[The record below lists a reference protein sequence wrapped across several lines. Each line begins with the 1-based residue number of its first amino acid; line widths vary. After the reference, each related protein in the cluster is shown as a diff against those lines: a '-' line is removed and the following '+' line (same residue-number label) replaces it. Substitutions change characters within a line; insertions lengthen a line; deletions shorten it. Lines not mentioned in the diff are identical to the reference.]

1 MRYERVSGAG
11 DAGADELASRGLNP
25 GLNSGLNPD
34 LSQGSGPGWPHA
46 AANVAVAREQ
56 AVAHPFM
63 SIRSPKEPGF
73 SDVRGQLLLWSL
85 PVGDYGGSGYMLPLL
100 PELLPPLY

>member
-1 MRYERVSGAG
+1 MRRERVSSAC
-11 DAGADELASRGLNP
+11 
-25 GLNSGLNPD
+25 NSGACGFA
-34 LSQGSGPGWPHA
+34 SSGLRPNWLHA
-46 AANVAVAREQ
+46 AANVAVARKQ

-73 SDVRGQLLLWSL
+73 SDVQGQLLLWSL